1 MGDLNVIFVALG
13 SMMYVIPAISVFSA
27 FGACCFIVYK
37 DKKLEAKY
45 VDKFKLLGTLEL
57 HEISSEETKSADS
70 EGEIELIDLQANDVS
85 LTGTNFDGEFTV

>member
-1 MGDLNVIFVALG
+1 MGDLNLILVAMG
-13 SMMYVIPAISVFSA
+13 SMMYIVPIVSVFSA

-57 HEISSEETKSADS
+57 HELNNEEIKTDDS
-70 EGEIELIDLQANDVS
+70 EVEIELIDLQANDVN
-85 LTGTNFDGEFTV
+85 LTGTNCDESFTV